1 MFDPDGASAKRR
13 LCDSSVQNQ
22 SPTLGYGMS
31 LLDLGADLIKMITD
45 EVMPDFYNEDSDDE
59 DPQSLR
65 AQNNRDKKLRAKK
78 VDDFY
83 YERGFDDSADWGR
96 YVTGALSNSC
106 KTMHRVCKPLL
117 ENLIRQ
123 EMKMLRSYRN
133 QLEVQVLAA
142 ARSWE

>member
-22 SPTLGYGMS
+22 SPTLGYGVS

-45 EVMPDFYNEDSDDE
+45 EVGPDFYDEDSDDE
-59 DPQSLR
+59 DPQ
-65 AQNNRDKKLRAKK
+65 NNRDKKLWAKK

-83 YERGFDDSADWGR
+83 YERGFDDGADWGR

-123 EMKMLRSYRN
+123 EIQTLRSYRN

-142 ARSWE
+142 GQRRLGLDSS